1 MKDRWKTKR
10 QLLAELCAL
19 REKVDSLDGARAAWL
34 SHVERGLRV
43 SEQRFRRVFEGGPL
57 GLALVDREFRFLQV
71 NPALCRIL
79 GYTEGEL
86 LHLGFADVIHPEDL
100 ATDREPV
107 RQVLEGALPSY
118 RRHEERYLTK
128 DGRVVWARLY
138 VWGVRDDA
146 GSNLYNLAMVE
157 DITQARQAEEALRTS
172 EEKFARAFRSSPHA
186 VMMTR
191 LADGVIVDVND
202 AFERTFGFRRAEV
215 IGRPAREIGAWQQRD
230 DRVRFNELLEREGRV
245 RNFETR
251 IQVRSGQVRWFEIS
265 AEVIQLGGARHVIS
279 TSADVTA
286 RERTLRALR
295 ESERRY
301 RLVSRAV
308 FAAIWEWDL
317 RTDLLRWSDGIRT
330 EFGYDPSFVQPT
342 LGWWSDRVHP
352 EDWEQVEASLAAV
365 VGGGATVWEAEYRFQ
380 RQDGSYAWVVDR
392 GYIER
397 DDEGRGI
404 RMVGAMMDAT
414 RRKQSEE
421 ALRRE
426 HAFVRLLQVVAATA
440 NETPSVG
447 AALRTCLDLVCSHTG
462 WPVGHAFITDAADPD
477 VLLPSG
483 PWRVQNACPHDR
495 FRIATKRR
503 KFRRGVGLPGHVLDT
518 GEPAWVVDVRSEK
531 TFLRGAAAEDADLRA
546 VFAMPVLVGDR
557 VVAVLEFLRAEPAA
571 PDAELLEIARYVGT
585 QLGRMIERRRAEE
598 ALQASRGQQ
607 RALSRRLLEI
617 QETERSAIAREL
629 HDQIGQALT
638 AVKLNLEA
646 ASRGG
651 ADRFPDIGE
660 TLAAIDNAIDQVR
673 TLSFELRPAL
683 LDDLGLAVA
692 VSSYAKQQASK
703 AGLDLRLAVDGIAA
717 RKDVETACF
726 RILQEAITNV
736 VRHAKARRV
745 DVVLREEGG
754 ALELRVRDDG
764 VGFGA
769 PGGGAVPSDVKRLGL
784 LGMTERAQFVGGEL
798 HIASGGGGGTLVTA
812 RFPMAAEP
820 AARVHAHAS

>member
-10 QLLAELCAL
+10 QLLAEVHAL
-19 REKVDSLDGARAAWL
+19 RAQIASLDGARAAWL

-43 SEQRFRRVFEGGPL
+43 SEQRFRRVFDGGPL
-57 GLALVDREFRFLQV
+57 GLALVDRESRFLQV
-71 NPALCRIL
+71 NPALCRLL
-79 GYTEGEL
+79 GYAEGEL
-86 LHLGFADVIHPEDL
+86 LRLGFADVIHPEDL
-100 ATDREPV
+100 ETDREPV
-107 RQVLEGALPSY
+107 RQVLEGTLPSY
-118 RRHEERYLTK
+118 RRREERYLTK

-146 GSNLYNLAMVE
+146 GNNLYNLAMVE
-157 DITQARQAEEALRTS
+157 DITQARQAEDALRTS

-191 LADGVIVDVND
+191 LADGCIVDVND
-202 AFERTFGFRRAEV
+202 AFERVLGFRRAEV
-215 IGRPAREIGAWQQRD
+215 IGRTTAGIGTWQDPGDRD
-230 DRVRFNELLEREGRV
+230 RFTELLEREGRV

-251 IQVRSGQVRWFEIS
+251 LNTKSGQVRWFEIS

-295 ESERRY
+295 ESEHRY

-317 RTDLLRWSDGIRT
+317 RTDALRWSDGIT
-330 EFGYDPSFVQPT
+330 EFGYDTSFVRPT
-342 LGWWSDRVHP
+342 PEWWSDRIHP
-352 EDWEQVEASLAAV
+352 DEREAVEEGLTAV
-365 VGGGATVWEAEYRFQ
+365 VESGETAWEAEYRFQ

-397 DDEGRGI
+397 DDQGRGI

-414 RRKQSEE
+414 RRKLSEE

-426 HAFVRLLQVVAATA
+426 HAFVRLLQAVAATA
-440 NETPSVG
+440 NEAPSVG
-447 AALRTCLDLVCSHTG
+447 AALRTCLDLVCTHIG
-462 WPVGHAFITDAADPD
+462 WPVGHAFVADASDPD
-477 VLLPSG
+477 LLLPSG
-483 PWRVQNACPHDR
+483 PWRVQNARVHDR
-495 FRIATKRR
+495 FRIATRR
-503 KFRRGVGLPGHVLDT
+503 LRFRGGVGLPGRVLHT
-518 GEPAWVVDVRSEK
+518 GEPAWVVDLRRDK
-531 TFLRGAAAEDADLRA
+531 TFLRATAADDARLRA
-546 VFAMPVLVGDR
+546 VFAMPVLVADR
-557 VVAVLEFLRAEPAA
+557 VVAVLEFLRAEPGA

-585 QLGRMIERRRAEE
+585 QLGRLIERRRAEE

-607 RALSRRLLEI
+607 RALARRLLEI

-646 ASRGG
+646 ATRGG
-651 ADRFPDIGE
+651 PARFPDIGE
-660 TLAAIDNAIDQVR
+660 AVAAIDHAIDQVR

-692 VSSYAKQQASK
+692 VSSYARQQAAK
-703 AGLDLRLAVDGIAA
+703 AGLELRLAVDGVAA
-717 RKDVETACF
+717 GKDVETACF

-736 VRHAKARRV
+736 VRHADARRV
-745 DVVLREEGG
+745 DVVLREEDG
-754 ALELRVRDDG
+754 ALELLVRDDG

-769 PGGGAVPSDVKRLGL
+769 PGGGAVPCDVKRLGV

-798 HIASGGGGGTLVTA
+798 HIASSHGGGTLVTA
-812 RFPMAAEP
+812 RFPIAAP
-820 AARVHAHAS
+820 QADRVQAHAS